1 MIFQKGVA
9 KIPVEQTG
17 KIDVLRKILNSTGDQ
32 NSLVGKSLVT
42 NEFSSRRG
50 IWVPKYNVPPSTP
63 HHPPPPPTVLDPAA
77 CQRWISRKEI

>member
-32 NSLVGKSLVT
+32 NSLFGKSLVT
-42 NEFSSRRG
+42 NEFSSRRE
-50 IWVPKYNVPPSTP
+50 IWVPKYNVPSPL
-63 HHPPPPPTVLDPAA
+63 PPLPPAPPY
-77 CQRWISRKEI
+77 